1 MRFWCI
7 LCASGVTVKPE
18 VELIQNSEKISKRV
32 VYKTTLLVYD
42 GYGKRFPENIFRK
55 RHTIGKTEQGDIFR
69 DIVRFRNGRIMVS
82 IKDVAKHAGVA
93 ISTVSKVLNNYPNVS
108 EETKKKV
115 NEAVSELNFVPNSV
129 AAALSSKQ
137 SGRVALLLNLSNV
150 SQAVDEINMQYIA
163 GAIGRATELNL
174 DVITIF
180 YSMIRHKNIDEVIRY
195 LQSQSITGLVIF
207 GMSKEDKVLH
217 RLIETQIF
225 RIVVVDAPIVNTET
239 SSIWIDQEKAQ
250 YDVAKKT
257 VLENKGRSILY
268 LAGKKNGYVTDGRL
282 NGIKRL
288 AQEMKL
294 TLLIRNGEF
303 SELQARNLTFRYA
316 RNKDIV
322 VCASDLMA
330 IGAMKA
336 LTEMDIFRPVCGFD
350 GITLMG
356 YAGKQMNTVRQ
367 DFRRIASEA
376 VTELKR
382 LISGGEGQ
390 QIVLDFELVRMKYL
404 DIIY

>member
-1 MRFWCI
+1 
-7 LCASGVTVKPE
+7 
-18 VELIQNSEKISKRV
+18 
-32 VYKTTLLVYD
+32 
-42 GYGKRFPENIFRK
+42 
-55 RHTIGKTEQGDIFR
+55 
-69 DIVRFRNGRIMVS
+69 MVS

-115 NEAVSELNFVPNSV
+115 NQAVEELNFVPNSV

-150 SQAVDEINMQYIA
+150 SQAVDEINMQYMA
-163 GAIGRATELNL
+163 GTIGQAVDMNL
-174 DVITIF
+174 DVITVF
-180 YSMIRHKNIDEVIRY
+180 YSMLKNKSIEEVIRY
-195 LQSQSITGLVIF
+195 LQSQSITGLIIF

-217 RLIETQIF
+217 RLIEAQIF
-225 RIVVVDAPIVNTET
+225 KIVAVDAPIVNEST

-257 VLENKGRSILY
+257 VMENKSKSILY
-268 LAGKKNGYVTDGRL
+268 LAGKKNGYVTDERL
-282 NGIKRL
+282 KGIRRL
-288 AQEMKL
+288 AQEQKL
-294 TLLIRNGEF
+294 PLLIRNGEF

-316 RNKDIV
+316 RNKDVV

-367 DFRRIASEA
+367 NFKEIASDA
-376 VTELKR
+376 VKELKR
-382 LISGGEGQ
+382 LLEGGEGR
-390 QIVLDFELVRMKYL
+390 QIVLDYELARMKYM
-404 DIIY
+404 DIIC

>member
-1 MRFWCI
+1 
-7 LCASGVTVKPE
+7 
-18 VELIQNSEKISKRV
+18 
-32 VYKTTLLVYD
+32 
-42 GYGKRFPENIFRK
+42 
-55 RHTIGKTEQGDIFR
+55 
-69 DIVRFRNGRIMVS
+69 MVS
-82 IKDVAKHAGVA
+82 IKDVAKQAGVA

-115 NEAVSELNFVPNSV
+115 NQAVEELNFVPNSV

-150 SQAVDEINMQYIA
+150 TQAVDEINMQYMA
-163 GAIGRATELNL
+163 GTIGQAVDMNL
-174 DVITIF
+174 DVITVF
-180 YSMIRHKNIDEVIRY
+180 YSMLKNKSIEEVIRY
-195 LQSQSITGLVIF
+195 LQSQSITGLIIF

-217 RLIETQIF
+217 RLIEAQIF
-225 RIVVVDAPIVNTET
+225 KIVAVDAPIVNEST
-239 SSIWIDQEKAQ
+239 SSIWIDQERAQ

-257 VLENKGRSILY
+257 VMENKSKSILY
-268 LAGKKNGYVTDGRL
+268 LAGKKNGYVTDERL
-282 NGIKRL
+282 KGIRRL
-288 AQEMKL
+288 AQEQNL
-294 TLLIRNGEF
+294 PLLIRNGEF

-316 RNKDIV
+316 RNKDVV

-367 DFRRIASEA
+367 NFKEIASDA
-376 VTELKR
+376 VKELKR
-382 LISGGEGQ
+382 LLEGGEGR
-390 QIVLDFELVRMKYL
+390 QIVLGYELARLKYM
-404 DIIY
+404 DIIC